1 MLLRRAFQILLFT
14 AAVVAASGAVLAAD
28 AKTKDGEKGFMDGL
42 NSMLKSV
49 GDGARAAGEAVGKGA
64 KQASK
69 EIDRSAAQGRKAVV
83 GEPR

>member
-1 MLLRRAFQILLFT
+1 MLRRRACQILLFT
-14 AAVVAASGAVLAAD
+14 AAVAASAAVLAAD
-28 AKTKDGEKGFMDGL
+28 AKAKEGEKGFMDGL

-64 KQASK
+64 RQASK
-69 EIDRSAAQGRKAVV
+69 EIDKSAAQGRKAVV